1 MTQGAFCQE
10 NPGCNRTRQAASLGI
25 LWRGGRGSWIAAGAA
40 IVILAVLIWAWRL
53 ARFTPVDGPRP
64 VASLAAENTA
74 QREAFV
80 VCDGLLED
88 FPHDADALS
97 LRGALLSAWG
107 QTDEAL
113 RSWEACL
120 RLDPAHAA
128 ACDGIGKTALRAG
141 DFERAASMYRR
152 AVAAAPGQA
161 EPSLG
166 LGRALLEGG
175 HPDEAVEVLQGH
187 VARWPDSPEALHL
200 LGEAYLAVR
209 RPGDAKKCFERVVQA
224 KAASSRT
231 YYGLMTACHRL
242 GDTGAARRYEDEFR
256 RRKAQERTVA
266 VADRRDHWDERSIER
281 RLADTYLAAAG
292 VYQSHGDAARA
303 IAYWRQAAAA
313 DPTHLESRQL
323 LAMALAH
330 TGALDEAI
338 RATEELQR
346 IEPQNPQHWLVAGR
360 LHAQRE
366 RWDAA
371 EASLRKAVELAPR
384 QGELRTWLA
393 LVCVQSGRD
402 PREAVRLARAAVDVA
417 PTVQNYCLLSEACSQ
432 RGDRAGAI
440 EALRR
445 ANALEPGNLA
455 VQEALRRLQ
464 EASTKR

>member
-1 MTQGAFCQE
+1 M
-10 NPGCNRTRQAASLGI
+10 
-25 LWRGGRGSWIAAGAA
+25 
-40 IVILAVLIWAWRL
+40 VWAWRY
-53 ARFTPVDGPRP
+53 ARSTPADAPRP

-74 QREAFV
+74 QREAFA
-80 VCDGLLED
+80 VCDRLLED
-88 FPHDADALS
+88 FPHDADALA

-107 QTDEAL
+107 QMDEAL

-141 DFERAASMYRR
+141 DFEKAASMYRR
-152 AVAAAPGQA
+152 AVAAAPGKA

-166 LGRALLEGG
+166 LGKALLEGG
-175 HPDEAVEVLQGH
+175 QPDQAASVLESH
-187 VARWPDSPEALHL
+187 VARWPDSAEALHL

-209 RPGDAKKCFERVVQA
+209 RPGDAKKCFDRVVQA
-224 KAASSRT
+224 RAASSRT
-231 YYGLMTACHRL
+231 YYGLMTACRRL
-242 GDTGAARRYEDEFR
+242 GDTDLARRYEDEFR
-256 RRKAQERTVA
+256 RRKEQERTLA
-266 VADRRDHWDERSIER
+266 VADRRDHWDERSVER

-292 VYQSHGDAARA
+292 VYQSHGDAAQA
-303 IAYWRQAAAA
+303 IACWRQAAAA
-313 DPTHLESRQL
+313 DRTHLESRQL
-323 LAMALAH
+323 LAMALAQ

-346 IEPQNPQHWLVAGR
+346 IEPQNPQHWLAAGR
-360 LHAQRE
+360 LHAQRK

-393 LVCVQSGRD
+393 VVCLQSGRN
-402 PREAVRLARAAVDVA
+402 PREAARLARAAVDVA

-432 RGDRAGAI
+432 SGDRAGAI

-445 ANALEPGNLA
+445 ARELDPGNLA
-455 VQEALRRLQ
+455 VQEAYRRLQ
-464 EASTKR
+464 EASTRP